1 MVDVVVVGAGPN
13 GLMLACELALAGVRP
28 LVLERLTGP
37 TSEQRAN
44 GIVGQVVRLLDR
56 RGLYSRLAGRDGPPQ
71 PTPGYVFGA
80 FPLAL
85 AGVRDNPLYLLPVPQ
100 RRLEQVL
107 AERAAELGI
116 EVRRGQE
123 VTGLSQDADAVHV
136 TLASGETVSA
146 CWLVGADGGH
156 SAVRKLA
163 GIDFPGVTTDDS
175 VSRTAH
181 VSVAA
186 DRIDPATGGLIIDG
200 WGIVP
205 QFQHTRTEHGMIV
218 WATFEGRPPMLT
230 TVERATGPAEDT
242 PLTLGELAASLA
254 RVVGVEVPLGPPI
267 GEGPHLMRRLRGG
280 NTRLADRYRAGRV
293 LLIGDAAHVH
303 SAIGGP
309 GLNLGLQDA
318 ANLAW
323 KLAAT
328 VHGHAPDGLLDSYET
343 ERRPVAQRV
352 TMSTQAQLVLVGP
365 GSDVT
370 ALRVLFGEL
379 LAKPAN
385 ARHIAALLAGSDV
398 RYDPGPAGSELA
410 GRWAEDLV
418 LHTGSGAVRLA
429 ELTVSARPL
438 LLDFTGTLGEVAAR
452 WADRVDVV
460 NAKVADGETTA
471 LLVRPDCYV
480 AWASTAERPDAREL
494 AATLEHY
501 FGAPSDGPGQR

>member
-1 MVDVVVVGAGPN
+1 
-13 GLMLACELALAGVRP
+13 
-28 LVLERLTGP
+28 
-37 TSEQRAN
+37 
-44 GIVGQVVRLLDR
+44 
-56 RGLYSRLAGRDGPPQ
+56 
-71 PTPGYVFGA
+71 
-80 FPLAL
+80 
-85 AGVRDNPLYLLPVPQ
+85 
-100 RRLEQVL
+100 
-107 AERAAELGI
+107 
-116 EVRRGQE
+116 
-123 VTGLSQDADAVHV
+123 
-136 TLASGETVSA
+136 
-146 CWLVGADGGH
+146 
-156 SAVRKLA
+156 
-163 GIDFPGVTTDDS
+163 VTTDDS

-205 QFQHTRTEHGMIV
+205 QFQHTRTEHGMIA

-494 AATLEHY
+494 AATLKHY